1 MKVNELIDFLKRQ
14 QQDAEVLLSS
24 DEEGNSF
31 EPADGGF
38 AKGNFDEEKNNKY
51 KIQDSIYSVD
61 TDKLHGDY
69 IIIYPL

>member
-1 MKVNELIDFLKRQ
+1 MKVSELIEILKKEK
-14 QQDAEVLLSS
+14 QDAEVLLAS

-38 AKGNFDEEKNNKY
+38 AIGNFDKERDKPY
-51 KIQDSIYSVD
+51 RIQDSIYSVD
-61 TDKLHGDY
+61 EDKLHGDY

>member
-1 MKVNELIDFLKRQ
+1 MKVEELIEFLKKENPE
-14 QQDAEVLLSS
+14 AEVLLSS

-38 AKGNFDEEKNNKY
+38 AKGNFDEERDRPY
-51 KIQDSIYSVD
+51 KIQDCIYSVD
-61 TDKLHGDY
+61 EDKLHGDY

>member
-1 MKVNELIDFLKRQ
+1 MKVSELIEILKKENPE
-14 QQDAEVLLSS
+14 AEVLLSS

-38 AKGNFDEEKNNKY
+38 AFGNFDKERNNKY
-51 KIQDSIYSVD
+51 NIEDMIYSVEPG
-61 TDKLHGDY
+61 KLHGDY